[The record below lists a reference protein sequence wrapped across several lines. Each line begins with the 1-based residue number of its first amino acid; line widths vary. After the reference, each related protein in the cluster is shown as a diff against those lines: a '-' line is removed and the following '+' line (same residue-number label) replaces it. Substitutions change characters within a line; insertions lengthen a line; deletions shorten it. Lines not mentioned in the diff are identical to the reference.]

1 MMNAI
6 HMVAH
11 RRELLEHG
19 TACGIASRCVAFCI
33 ALLLNG
39 RVAGVGHLAE
49 LQHGRTDG
57 AADGAHRDGDRF
69 EGQHHT
75 NRTRSRTHARALE
88 VAAWLGGVSYTTVAF
103 F

>member
-19 TACGIASRCVAFCI
+19 TACGIASRCVALHCTVVER
-33 ALLLNG
+33 